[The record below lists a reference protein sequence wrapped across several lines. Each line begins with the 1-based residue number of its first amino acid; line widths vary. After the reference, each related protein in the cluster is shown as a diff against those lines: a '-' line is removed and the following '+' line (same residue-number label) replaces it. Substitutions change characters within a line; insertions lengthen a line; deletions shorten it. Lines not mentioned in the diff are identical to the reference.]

1 MDDKQSKNTR
11 ILSIYQR
18 LSSGKLIN
26 KAEEAARFGVDERSI
41 QRDIDDIRAFLDDQ
55 AMTDGDTRQIA
66 YDRKRKAFLMEG
78 FQSPLMTNGEI
89 LAVSKILLESRAFTK
104 EEMSV
109 IIDKLIA
116 GCVPQKNMKL
126 VSDLLANEKFH
137 YVELTNPA
145 GILEKLWD
153 IGNDI
158 KDRHL
163 MGITYHRQGSTQE
176 PVKRIIEPISIIFS
190 EYYFYLNAYIVE
202 KDDADEYRHK
212 YDYPAIF
219 RVDRVD
225 SYRLLDKK
233 FSLPYADRFQEG
245 EFRKRVQ
252 FMYPGRLQQIRF
264 RYMGKSIDSILDRL
278 PTARV
283 FAQDETGYTIQ
294 AEVYGKG
301 IIMWLMMQ
309 GELVE
314 VLSPQKLREDMRST
328 LSKTLSH
335 YDG

>member
-163 MGITYHRQGSTQE
+163 MEITYHRQGSTQE

-202 KDDADEYRHK
+202 KDDADVYRHK